1 MAFDEFDYS
10 RKWTDPADFPTYEY
24 DEGTVRDDMQALFDE
39 IRDAFNDFATQAD
52 TDITE
57 LQGAIDD
64 IEAGQVPDGSID
76 DHKLAPNSVTSA
88 HIVNGTIK
96 SEDIMDGTIEA
107 KKLAEKSVPG
117 SGISGVTSRIRAGS
131 IAAADIKNKTITP
144 AKLADGGTSSAGI
157 PGSGIAGVVSKIRQ
171 KSIGP
176 GDLVDGGVGKG
187 IPGSGLEPVVK
198 SKIQQQSIG
207 TLDIVDRAIT
217 NPLIED
223 NAVTPDKINMELLS
237 EYYEENPIPKE
248 QIAIGAVSWVYP
260 EILEVNDWQ
269 AVTITT
275 YVNQAPYTQ
284 VSTGGQGEGQIS
296 IGGQSTTIT
305 YYVLEIS
312 EPTIKATDRPIV
324 DVSLPLYSRDAAE
337 EKMDEWSKVAKVE
350 TSNGKIIFS
359 AYEKPNTDFG
369 VNVLVLRR

>member
-39 IRDAFNDFATQAD
+39 IRDAFNGFATQAD

-76 DHKLAPNSVTSA
+76 DHKLAENSVESR
-88 HIVNGTIK
+88 HIV
-96 SEDIMDGTIEA
+96 DGTITNDDIA
-107 KKLAEKSVPG
+107 NNTIQPAKLAEKSIPG
-117 SGISGVTSRIRAGS
+117 SGISGVTSRIRKKS
-131 IAAADIKNKTITP
+131 IAATDIKDKTITP

-157 PGSGIAGVVSKIRQ
+157 PGSGIVGVTSKIRQ

-269 AVTITT
+269 AVTITI
-275 YVNQAPYTQ
+275 Y
-284 VSTGGQGEGQIS
+284 
-296 IGGQSTTIT
+296 GGQSTTVT
-305 YYVLEIS
+305 YYTLEIS

>member
-39 IRDAFNDFATQAD
+39 IRDAFNGFAEQAD
-52 TDITE
+52 ADITE

-76 DHKLAPNSVTSA
+76 SDKLAPNSVTSA

-96 SEDIMDGTIEA
+96 SEDIMDNTIQPVKLA
-107 KKLAEKSVPG
+107 KKSIPG
-117 SGISGVTSRIRAGS
+117 SGIANVTSRIRAGS
-131 IAAADIKNKTITP
+131 IAATDIKDLTITP
-144 AKLADGGTSSAGI
+144 AKLVNANSSGTTGI
-157 PGSGIAGVVSKIRQ
+157 PGSGISGTTSKIRR
-171 KSIGP
+171 KSIGT
-176 GDLVDGGVGKG
+176 
-187 IPGSGLEPVVK
+187 S
-198 SKIQQQSIG
+198 
-207 TLDIVDRAIT
+207 DIKDS
-217 NPLIED
+217 
-223 NAVTPDKINMELLS
+223 AVTKDLIANGAVVEGKLASSAVTTGKIADGAVT
-237 EYYEENPIPKE
+237 KE
-248 QIAIGAVSWVYP
+248 KLADDVISDILDDQPVTGDQIEIGAVSWVYP
-260 EILEVNDWQ
+260 EILEVNDWR
-269 AVTITT
+269 AVTVTT
-275 YVNQAPYTQ
+275 YVNQ
-284 VSTGGQGEGQIS
+284 GGQGEGQVS

-312 EPTIKATDRPIV
+312 ESTIKATDRPIV